1 MHRYNPTLSSQA
13 GDADR
18 RASFIGGTREGLLSR
33 PMPDQKTQ
41 LPSTMSLLS
50 STEISL
56 LPKKK
61 KTHKRGV
68 CPGFPYPWPARW
80 NYAPATQTHQLANQD
95 RFPSKRH
102 TPKTL

>member
-1 MHRYNPTLSSQA
+1 MGSQA

-50 STEISL
+50 SIETSSS
-56 LPKKK
+56 PKKK
-61 KTHKRGV
+61 K
-68 CPGFPYPWPARW
+68 FLQ
-80 NYAPATQTHQLANQD
+80 N
-95 RFPSKRH
+95 
-102 TPKTL
+102 